1 MEMER
6 LNFGL
11 RISEQFDWIVGT
23 SIGGVIAL
31 LLVYSTYVHE
41 LVSELA
47 ANSAFEVQ
55 NAVRFVQSRESV
67 QEKRDKP

>member
-31 LLVYSTYVHE
+31 LLVYSTYV
-41 LVSELA
+41 
-47 ANSAFEVQ
+47 
-55 NAVRFVQSRESV
+55 RM
-67 QEKRDKP
+67 